1 MPIVQKIQSKWKFI
15 AIVVLAF
22 SIAWTLYSRVP
33 EKETQ
38 ELQMSASP
46 RAGFLA
52 PEFSLGL
59 LGGGDVTL
67 SKLRGKP
74 VVINV
79 WASWCL
85 PCRAEMPTLEKA
97 YRIYKEMGVVVIGV
111 NTTFQDSKTDAVA
124 FVQEFG
130 LTFPI
135 ALDLDGAMSKN
146 YLITGLPTTFFVDS
160 QGVIR
165 SVIVGG
171 PMSEAV
177 IQTNIESILR
187 DTP

>member
-1 MPIVQKIQSKWKFI
+1 MPISQKIRRQLITI
-15 AIVVLAF
+15 AVLAF
-22 SIAWTLYSRVP
+22 SIVWTLYSRVP
-33 EKETQ
+33 EIGTQ
-38 ELQMSASP
+38 ALQMQASP

-59 LGGGDVTL
+59 LAGGDVTL

-79 WASWCL
+79 WASWCP
-85 PCRAEMPTLEKA
+85 PCRAEMPALEKA

-111 NTTFQDSKTDAVA
+111 NTTYQDSKTDAAA
-124 FVQEFG
+124 FIQEFG

-135 ALDLDGAMSKN
+135 ALDMDGTMSKN

-160 QGVIR
+160 RGVIR
-165 SVIVGG
+165 NVIVGG

-177 IQTNIESILR
+177 IQTNIEPLLK